1 MRFRL
6 FASLPAKIA
15 SSQGSNLSILT
26 EPQHELAPFH
36 SIFSSPLFAERNVM
50 EYPAHSFRLDV
61 RRPDYLAPL
70 LGFVGD
76 ELGEVGRRARKH
88 RRAQIGN
95 PRLHLGI
102 SEPSVYFFVEFVD
115 YLRRRALGR
124 TEAAPE
130 ARLVAR

>member
-1 MRFRL
+1 MSARL
-6 FASLPAKIA
+6 ISTAGTSAISRKRVLWNF
-15 SSQGSNLSILT
+15 GSRLL
-26 EPQHELAPFH
+26 
-36 SIFSSPLFAERNVM
+36 
-50 EYPAHSFRLDV
+50 RLDV
-61 RRPDYLAPL
+61 GRPDYLAPL

-88 RRAQIGN
+88 CRAQIGN

-130 ARLVAR
+130 ARLVAW

>member
-1 MRFRL
+1 VL
-6 FASLPAKIA
+6 LVLLNPP
-15 SSQGSNLSILT
+15 QDLT
-26 EPQHELAPFH
+26 SCRAGARPGHPISGLTHRSKQNPRGGHP
-36 SIFSSPLFAERNVM
+36 IFAERNVM

-70 LGFVGD
+70 LGFVSD

-88 RRAQIGN
+88 RGAQIGN

>member
-1 MRFRL
+1 
-6 FASLPAKIA
+6 
-15 SSQGSNLSILT
+15 
-26 EPQHELAPFH
+26 
-36 SIFSSPLFAERNVM
+36 M

-61 RRPDYLAPL
+61 RCPDYLAPL

-102 SEPSVYFFVEFVD
+102 SEPSVYLFVEFVD

-130 ARLVAR
+130 ARFVAPVGSRSRSGFRGVPPSASRWSPPARAVSRL

>member
-1 MRFRL
+1 MHRSKGRRY
-6 FASLPAKIA
+6 SIT
-15 SSQGSNLSILT
+15 SS
-26 EPQHELAPFH
+26 AA
-36 SIFSSPLFAERNVM
+36 FAERSVM

-61 RRPDYLAPL
+61 RCPDYLAPL

-102 SEPSVYFFVEFVD
+102 SEPSVYFVEFAD
-115 YLRRRALGR
+115 YLVPLG
-124 TEAAPE
+124 
-130 ARLVAR
+130 ARNPPQKSAS